1 MKLSIF
7 IDVVILLLL
16 FFFLKRKKLY
26 LHENIFLLMILE
38 FLVTS
43 YCAIIYINLDDWNI
57 AKGTELFIIFRVY
70 EVVMYPVIWII
81 YFNLLLW
88 KGSRTYKWLLTV
100 GTIGIQ
106 VGIEQW
112 LRKWSIITYRDWSLL
127 QSLMIQIL
135 VLFLT
140 AISLYWYRYMEGRET
155 T

>member
-16 FFFLKRKKLY
+16 FFFLKRKKLH

-43 YCAIIYINLDDWNI
+43 YCAIIYINLDHWSI
-57 AKGTELFIIFRVY
+57 AKRTELFIIFRVY
-70 EVVMYPVIWII
+70 EVVMYPVIWIG
-81 YFNLLLW
+81 YFNLLYW
-88 KGSRTYKWLLTV
+88 KSSRTYQWLLTL

-106 VGIEQW
+106 AGIEQW
-112 LRKWSIITYRDWSLL
+112 LRKWGVIIYRDWSLL
-127 QSLMIQIL
+127 QSLLIQML
-135 VLFLT
+135 VLFIA
-140 AISLYWYRYMEGRET
+140 AISLYWFRYMEGRET